1 MSVIVNEVEIVAPT
15 SPGSPPSATPPP
27 LAEPQISAHDLYWAK
42 RKLMERCTRLAAR

>member
-15 SPGSPPSATPPP
+15 STASLPSAALPP
-27 LAEPQISAHDLYWAK
+27 LAEPMPSAHDLYWAK